1 MYAHKPCPA
10 RCAKC
15 KATAKASLNRLICQS
30 GVNCERAT
38 AVNLLCGW
46 CLWCHTDHVKYRLLF
61 WFVLHVQE
69 SVKEIIRAGKTCIT
83 LKQMKAQRML
93 WEVKSLSG
101 NQKKNKKCKCNNGVV
116 DNSAVIDV
124 FFSSSQGQKTW
135 GAEVFLPLVCEWVG
149 GVLRGDESRIE
160 VNTCE
165 FCLSSYTYVVGRRE
179 SSLTQWTIWFVHK
192 LEMYGLRS
200 VLLKPWKVCCC
211 YSVTEE
217 RLAAC

>member
-124 FFSSSQGQKTW
+124 FF
-135 GAEVFLPLVCEWVG
+135 LL
-149 GVLRGDESRIE
+149 LRGR
-160 VNTCE
+160 
-165 FCLSSYTYVVGRRE
+165 RRE
-179 SSLTQWTIWFVHK
+179 VLKCFSPWCVNGWGGSFVVTNQGLKSTHVSSVYLLIHMWWDEESPAWLSGPF
-192 LEMYGLRS
+192 GL
-200 VLLKPWKVCCC
+200 
-211 YSVTEE
+211 YTN
-217 RLAAC
+217 